1 MTIGAG
7 TTTPGS
13 PLFRLV
19 LDGDA
24 GRVVVAGSAIEE
36 TARSLGLSAMEAGRV
51 RILLE
56 GLLVDASDRL
66 DAHVDEPVTVT
77 ATIDGTLLRVTVSDQ
92 GAPTDH
98 AALPPVVLALLDA
111 GVVEGLRVDPPDARG
126 NRITIDVALPSHRQS
141 VTGDELVDESERAPS
156 EESLEY
162 RRMRPDEALALSRG
176 IHSCYGFSYPDLAY
190 YFPERLA
197 ARLASPDWN
206 SYVAVNPAGRIVAHL
221 EQDFTE
227 DGRVVHVG
235 GAFTDPRYRGRN
247 LLLTLAESAVR
258 DRGLR
263 DPAPVVR
270 YSEAVTTHPIT
281 QRIGLEEGQIECG
294 IMLAHLPAMRQEGF
308 NDDVAALQ
316 RATVRPGLM
325 FIEPPV
331 EREVH
336 APAFVA
342 DYVRRIVDHHELPR
356 TVEVPR
362 PRSLEDAP
370 DHTLRV
376 VEVNREVAAAS
387 ITVTTVGRDLGDVV
401 AADLQALQRQA
412 VWVELR
418 LPAGDPAV
426 SVAAAGLDEFGFVFC
441 SFLPEFRSTG
451 DELRLQWLPNAE
463 FDAEAIVLHTEF
475 MAGLVADVIADVRR
489 AKDRESE
496 QRRRRA
502 SSRRI
507 FAALD

>member
-1 MTIGAG
+1 MSEPA
-7 TTTPGS
+7 PLRPAP
-13 PLFRLV
+13 PLFQLV
-19 LDGDA
+19 LDGTA
-24 GRVVVAGSAIEE
+24 ACVTVAGAAVEE
-36 TARSLGLSAMEAGRV
+36 TARSRGLSAVEAGRV

-56 GLLVDASDRL
+56 GLVADSVERI

-77 ATIDGTLLRVTVSDQ
+77 AALEGTLLRVTVSDQ

-98 AALPPVVLALLDA
+98 SSLPAVVLALLDV
-111 GVVEGLRVDPPDARG
+111 GVAEGLRVDPPDVHG
-126 NRITIDVALPSHRQS
+126 NRITVDIALPAHRES
-141 VTGDELVDESERAPS
+141 VSGDRQDDDLERAPAD
-156 EESLEY
+156 EPLEY

-197 ARLASPDWN
+197 ARLSSPDWN
-206 SYVAVNPAGRIVAHL
+206 SYVALNPGGRIVAHL

-308 NDDVAALQ
+308 NDDVATLQ

-325 FIEPPV
+325 FIAPPPP
-331 EREVH
+331 RQVH

-401 AADLQALQRQA
+401 AADLDALQRQA

-441 SFLPEFRSTG
+441 SFLPEFRASG

-463 FDAEAIVLHTEF
+463 FDPDAIMLHTEF
-475 MAGLVADVIADVRR
+475 MAGLTADVIADVRR
-489 AKDRESE
+489 AKDRDVE

-507 FAALD
+507 FAALG